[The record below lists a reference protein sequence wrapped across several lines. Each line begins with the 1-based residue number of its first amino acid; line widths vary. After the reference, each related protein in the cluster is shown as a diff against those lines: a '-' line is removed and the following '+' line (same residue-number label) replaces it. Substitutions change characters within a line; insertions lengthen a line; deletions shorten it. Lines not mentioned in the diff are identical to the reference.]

1 MIMCVC
7 VCFLYRE
14 SVEER
19 VSGTQF
25 VYYLAEV
32 GYSFLMEEAFSV
44 DRIDMLLLSSVWGGG
59 VTSPCGG
66 RRPADPLQGEFHLSE
81 VFTNI

>member
-1 MIMCVC
+1 M
-7 VCFLYRE
+7 
-14 SVEER
+14 EER
-19 VSGTQF
+19 MSGTQF
-25 VYYLAEV
+25 DVYYLAEV

-44 DRIDMLLLSSVWGGG
+44 DGIDKLLLSSVGVC
-59 VTSPCGG
+59 VTSPCAG